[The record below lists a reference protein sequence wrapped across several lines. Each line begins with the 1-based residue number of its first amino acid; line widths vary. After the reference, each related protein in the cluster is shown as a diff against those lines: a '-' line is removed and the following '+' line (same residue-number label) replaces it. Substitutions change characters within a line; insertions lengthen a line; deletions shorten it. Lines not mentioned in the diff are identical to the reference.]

1 MQLLHD
7 EAVFHRP
14 HHDEVL
20 LAARRVFA
28 DGDAARV
35 DEHLREQLV
44 GARAA
49 LVGAEVIDLVE
60 IAPLDLLGLQE
71 FRDVDRVRGRGLER
85 FELLGLEQHVLIL
98 GELVALDDLLARHDF
113 AASRRDQLL
122 LDARAVLLVDLIE
135 GEGGLRL
142 RG

>member
-1 MQLLHD
+1 MLHD

-20 LAARRVFA
+20 LAARRVLA

-98 GELVALDDLLARHDF
+98 GELVALDDFLARHDF
-113 AASRRDQLL
+113 AAARRDQLL
-122 LDARAVLLVDLIE
+122 LDARSVLLVDLVE
-135 GEGGLRL
+135 GEGGLRF